1 MSVHIQDMALNTTE
15 TLKILIRI
23 FLLLLFSKTAFFFP
37 VPLYLIMHTSWKE
50 ERKKGRKGGGPEG
63 RVFIIFHEY

>member
-23 FLLLLFSKTAFFFP
+23 FLLLLFSKTAFFFSSS
-37 VPLYLIMHTSWKE
+37 PLPHNAYLLEGRKE
-50 ERKKGRKGGGPEG
+50 ERKEGRGTRRKG
-63 RVFIIFHEY
+63 FHYFS